1 MRILAQPARRSDK
14 TVERHY
20 QDTIA
25 SPVAFDQHAD
35 LLDAA
40 TLDALKRL
48 FPDGTA
54 AMWGVM
60 PGKNDANLPEIRKM
74 APGAWV
80 FFSGDKRLY
89 LGGTVALTWRN
100 KELAARLWG
109 TDSETGD
116 TWEYMYALSGTRG
129 FDIPIEELRSLL
141 DWKPTRNIMR
151 FQAFKDSEADLLQ
164 SLLTL
169 EPAQAAPPANEEA
182 ATQQAIADYTGP
194 LERSAERAY
203 RGEQAHLKRTLLPG
217 PTGECALCG
226 RVLPAAFLIA
236 AHIKKRAACTDDE
249 KRDLQNVAMLACLLG
264 CDGLY
269 ERGFITVADG
279 GQLAVSPLAAS
290 APAVAQHLTDH
301 LAGRVTSWWT
311 PEREPYFAWHRAH
324 TFRSALTA

>member
-1 MRILAQPARRSDK
+1 MRVLAQPARRSDK
-14 TVERHY
+14 TVEEHY

-25 SPVAFDQHAD
+25 SPVVFDQHAD
-35 LLDAA
+35 LLDTA

-48 FPDGTA
+48 FPEGA
-54 AMWGVM
+54 APMWGVM
-60 PGKNDANLPEIRKM
+60 PGKNGANLPEIRKM
-74 APGAWV
+74 EPGSWV

-100 KELAARLWG
+100 PQLAARLWD
-109 TDSETGD
+109 TNDAGD

-129 FDIPIEELRSLL
+129 FDIPIEEVRDLL

-151 FQAFKDSEADLLQ
+151 FQAFNDTEADLLQ

-169 EPAQAAPPANEEA
+169 EPAQAVQPEDEESE
-182 ATQQAIADYTGP
+182 TQQAITNYTGP
-194 LERSAERAY
+194 LERSAERAQ
-203 RGEQAHLKRTLLPG
+203 RGEQAHLKRALLPG

-226 RVLPAAFLIA
+226 RSLPAAFLIA

-269 ERGFITVADG
+269 ERGFVTIAEG
-279 GQLAVSPLAAS
+279 GQIQVSPLAAS
-290 APAVAQHLTDH
+290 APAVAQHIEDH
-301 LAGRVTSWWT
+301 LVDRTTPWWT
-311 PEREPYFAWHRAH
+311 PAREQYFAWHRVH
-324 TFRSALTA
+324 TFRSAPAP